1 MLVAPTCFAP
11 DTGAAAALDT
21 LEDVEALGCAAAL
34 GAVAGLAAPLALVGA
49 AVTEVRGWGMLAP
62 ARPALESL
70 GCCCCCWD
78 RGFAE
83 GPVATEGFGVEVGA
97 AVGRGTWCPAPFAG
111 TTGLAGAW

>member
-1 MLVAPTCFAP
+1 MPAAPACFAP
-11 DTGAAAALDT
+11 DTGAAAALVT

-70 GCCCCCWD
+70 GCCCCCWG
-78 RGFAE
+78 RGFVE
-83 GPVATEGFGVEVGA
+83 CPVATEGLGVEVGA
-97 AVGRGTWCPAPFAG
+97 AVGRGTWCPAPEPSRAH
-111 TTGLAGAW
+111 T